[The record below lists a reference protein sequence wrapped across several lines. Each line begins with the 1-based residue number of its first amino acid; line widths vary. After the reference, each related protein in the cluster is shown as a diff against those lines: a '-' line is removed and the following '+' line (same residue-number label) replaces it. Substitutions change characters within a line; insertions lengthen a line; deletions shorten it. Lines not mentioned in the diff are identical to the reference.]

1 MLQQTNSD
9 KICEKQF
16 HTKIFL
22 LEMLNE
28 TQERNSHIN
37 FSNILPLAIMSNG
50 QKVLSDK
57 TASPLVNAR

>member
-9 KICEKQF
+9 KICENQF
-16 HTKIFL
+16 HTKRFL

-28 TQERNSHIN
+28 TKERNSHIN
-37 FSNILPLAIMSNG
+37 FSNILPSAIVSNG

-57 TASPLVNAR
+57 TASQSVNAR